1 MDSKEKQELWIRL
14 IKDFEKKSQKKT
26 PDEIFR
32 IAIDLMANL
41 PHFNWTGIYWLN
53 NNNILE
59 LFDYYVGK
67 KTDHTRI
74 PIGKGVCGTSV
85 AENRNIVID
94 DVLEL
99 DNYLACS
106 LETRSEIVVLI
117 KDSDNTILGQI
128 DIDSDQVKAF
138 DEIDRQN
145 MEVLASK
152 LAYHKKVLLNQLPS

>member
-1 MDSKEKQELWIRL
+1 MDTKEKQELWIRL
-14 IKDFEKKSQKKT
+14 IKDFETKSQNKT
-26 PDEIFR
+26 PHEIFR
-32 IAIDLMANL
+32 IAIDLMSNL

-74 PIGKGVCGTSV
+74 PLGKGVCGTAV
-85 AENRNIVID
+85 IENRDIVVD

-117 KDSDNTILGQI
+117 KDLDNTILGQI

-138 DEIDRQN
+138 DEIDKKN
-145 MEVLASK
+145 MEILATN
-152 LAYHKKVLLNQLPS
+152 LAYHKKLLLNQLPS